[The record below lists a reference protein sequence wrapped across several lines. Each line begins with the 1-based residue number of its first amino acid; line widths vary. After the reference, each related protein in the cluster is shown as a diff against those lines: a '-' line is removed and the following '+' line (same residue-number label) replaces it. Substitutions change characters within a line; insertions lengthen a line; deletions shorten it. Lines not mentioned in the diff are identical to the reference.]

1 MIHVVVVDDDP
12 LVRSALRL
20 ILEGD
25 PDIRVVG
32 EGADGIS
39 GRDAVRSLHPEV
51 VLMDLH
57 MPRCDGVHATA
68 QVVASGVGTRV
79 LVLTAFD
86 EGDLVLDAL
95 EAGATGFLLKDSA
108 PADILAAVHA
118 CARGEARFTPSVL
131 AGLVSTAV
139 AGRAR
144 RLARPADVTAREWEV
159 ARLVA
164 RGLGNAE
171 IAEELFLGLATV
183 KTHVSA
189 LLVKLGAANRV
200 QLAIAVLGIE
210 ARAGEPQAGES
221 WAGEPQAGES
231 RASE

>member
-25 PDIRVVG
+25 TGISVVG
-32 EGADGIS
+32 EGADGSS
-39 GRDAVRSLHPEV
+39 GRDAVLALHPEV

-57 MPRCDGVHATA
+57 MPRLDGIRATFGIVGA
-68 QVVASGVGTRV
+68 GVGSRV

-86 EGDLVLDAL
+86 EADLVLDAM

-108 PADILAAVHA
+108 PQEILAAVHA
-118 CARGEARFTPSVL
+118 CARGEGRFTPSVL
-131 AGLVSTAV
+131 SRLVSTAL
-139 AGRAR
+139 AGRPR
-144 RLARPADVTAREWEV
+144 HRTRPDSVTAREWEV

-164 RGLGNAE
+164 RGLTNAE
-171 IAEELFLGLATV
+171 IAEELYLGVSTV

-189 LLVKLGAANRV
+189 LLVKLGATNRV
-200 QLAIAVLGIE
+200 QLAIAVLE
-210 ARAGEPQAGES
+210 AEAGEAGGRE
-221 WAGEPQAGES
+221 
-231 RASE
+231 

>member
-25 PDIRVVG
+25 PGIRVVG

-39 GRDAVRSLHPEV
+39 GRDAVRSLRPEV

-57 MPRCDGVHATA
+57 MPHRDGIHATREITG
-68 QVVASGVGTRV
+68 SGWGTHV

-86 EGDLVLDAL
+86 EGDHVLDAM
-95 EAGATGFLLKDSA
+95 EAGATGFLLKDSS
-108 PADILAAVHA
+108 PEEILAAVQA
-118 CARGEARFTPSVL
+118 CARGEGRFSPSVL
-131 AGLVSTAV
+131 QRLVQGAV
-139 AGRAR
+139 AGRSR
-144 RLARPADVTAREWEV
+144 GRSRPDSVTGREWDV

-164 RGLGNAE
+164 RGLTNAE
-171 IAEELFLGLATV
+171 IAEELCLGLATV

-189 LLVKLGAANRV
+189 LLVKLGATNRV
-200 QLAIAVLGIE
+200 QLAIAVLE
-210 ARAGEPQAGES
+210 AES
-221 WAGEPQAGES
+221 GQS
-231 RASE
+231 